1 MLKGRIPNPSPFL
14 KVPPLKRTLK
24 SPSSPHIV
32 YPFIYGSIFTP
43 ISKHPYEVKFSK
55 CSKIFQHF
63 FTSWLHFGCIHHFS
77 TAMFCSMSRFCW
89 KIKHVTTTQ
98 ALRFAPF
105 PFPTKGTDHQFNGE
119 DHRIAVTNHLRGG
132 RVRAGPR
139 AGPRSM
145 I

>member
-43 ISKHPYEVKFSK
+43 ISNTHMKSN
-55 CSKIFQHF
+55 FQNVRKSSNISSPPHF
-63 FTSWLHFGCIHHFS
+63 ILDVIIHHFS

-89 KIKHVTTTQ
+89 KKTVKKNNNAGSTQ
-98 ALRFAPF
+98 HLSQ
-105 PFPTKGTDHQFNGE
+105 PTKGTDHQFNGE
-119 DHRIAVTNHLRGG
+119 DHRIAVTNRLRGG
-132 RVRAGPR
+132 GAGWAPV
-139 AGPRSM
+139 ADQ
-145 I
+145 